1 MKRRR
6 ALALGGAAIA
16 ALPAHAQTFD
26 SQSFK
31 SRNLRFPGAGGIELA
46 GTLVLPMSS
55 ELQKVPGVVLI
66 GGSGPTDR
74 DGNNPLIQAR
84 VDLLKQIAELLAG
97 VGIASIRYD
106 KRGIGRSTKSPARLA
121 DQELFFAWENFI
133 GDVQLAHAEL
143 VKQDEV
149 KGYATALLGH
159 SEGGLF
165 AVAAAEATAP
175 VRAPYALVLAAT
187 PGRPLRDVI
196 RNQFA
201 RRAPHLLEP
210 AERIIEAI
218 RRTKRTPA
226 DVPAEL
232 ADVFPPYIGLFLHGE
247 LTFDPARTLMSLKQ
261 PCLLLHGAADQQVV
275 PMDEIQPLIDA
286 LDKRVAPAEA
296 IVAPLVS
303 HSLKAVSGPGDP
315 GYAGPIATE
324 IADNLR
330 GWLIS
335 TLGA

>member
-6 ALALGGAAIA
+6 ALALGSA
-16 ALPAHAQTFD
+16 ALVASPARAQNFD
-26 SQSFK
+26 NQPFK

-55 ELQKVPGVVLI
+55 EIQKVPGVVLI
-66 GGSGPTDR
+66 AGSGPTDR
-74 DGNNPLIQAR
+74 DGNNPLIP
-84 VDLLKQIAELLAG
+84 VKIDLLKQIAELLAS

-106 KRGIGRSTKSPARLA
+106 KRGIGQSTKPPARLA
-121 DQELFFAWENFI
+121 DQELFFAWDNFI

-149 KGYATALLGH
+149 KGWVTALLGH

-165 AVAAAEATAP
+165 AVATAEATAP
-175 VRAPYALVLAAT
+175 VRAPYALVLAGT
-187 PGRPLRDVI
+187 PGRPLQDII
-196 RNQFA
+196 RNQLT
-201 RRAPHLLEP
+201 RRAPHLVEP
-210 AERIIEAI
+210 AARIIDSI
-218 RRTKRTPA
+218 RRTKRAPN

-232 ADVFPPYIGLFLHGE
+232 ADVFPPYIGPFLHGE
-247 LTFDPARTLMSLKQ
+247 LAFDPAKVLVTLKQ

-286 LDKRVAPAEA
+286 LDRRLAPAEA

-303 HSLKAVSGPGDP
+303 HNLKAVSGPADP
-315 GYAGPIATE
+315 GYAGPIATA